1 MCNKNISCILTTQ
14 ATIQIVTK
22 QMTYYGPIILL
33 IVGIIGCLCNFL
45 TFTSPKLRQN
55 SCAFYFLCSSIF
67 EFLTITFG
75 LSTRLAADY
84 LGSNLQNTNRIYCKI
99 RAYLVSAIPLI
110 ATYFILLTAIDRCM
124 SSSIHIRLRSFSQMK
139 IVYRSVIITI
149 LIGLLSCSHILIT
162 YDLRPKCATLYGAYA
177 IFDGM
182 FVVFWLG
189 FIPHILMLIFG
200 LMTLIHIRQMRRRRP
215 QLKIITPIEPKRAR
229 NDTKTDTQLI
239 LMMLVQ
245 VGLSSLLTLTRM
257 IYYAYYILGPSLTGY
272 NKMIGSFLMS
282 FTTLLYYTNYAK
294 SFYIY
299 TLSSRLF
306 RSVFLQRLKEYSQKI
321 FNLNP
326 LIMKNVVTS
335 QTR

>member
-1 MCNKNISCILTTQ
+1 E
-14 ATIQIVTK
+14 
-22 QMTYYGPIILL
+22 P
-33 IVGIIGCLCNFL
+33 
-45 TFTSPKLRQN
+45 
-55 SCAFYFLCSSIF
+55 
-67 EFLTITFG
+67 
-75 LSTRLAADY
+75 
-84 LGSNLQNTNRIYCKI
+84 NR
-99 RAYLVSAIPLI
+99 P
-110 ATYFILLTAIDRCM
+110 
-124 SSSIHIRLRSFSQMK
+124 
-139 IVYRSVIITI
+139 
-149 LIGLLSCSHILIT
+149 
-162 YDLRPKCATLYGAYA
+162 
-177 IFDGM
+177 
-182 FVVFWLG
+182 
-189 FIPHILMLIFG
+189 
-200 LMTLIHIRQMRRRRP
+200 
-215 QLKIITPIEPKRAR
+215 R

-326 LIMKNVVTS
+326 LIMKNVATS